1 MFYQYKNNVHIILMG
16 NYFSNTIEPE
26 QEMKCVICNERT
38 EKKDYIDLGCST
50 CNKRIKGYYH
60 SVCLHNYIHEANGL
74 LLCFNCKK
82 KKEKQDSF
90 V

>member
-1 MFYQYKNNVHIILMG
+1 MG
-16 NYFSNTIEPE
+16 NSFSNTIEPE
-26 QEMKCVICNERT
+26 QEIKCVICNET
-38 EKKDYIDLGCST
+38 TDEKKIMDLGCGK
-50 CNKRIKGYYH
+50 CKKRMKGYYH

-82 KKEKQDSF
+82 KKEKQDNF